1 MDRGGDTEEDF
12 KKKNYIYIYI
22 YIYIF
27 VKNTKKCQL
36 SYMVLSLKKNIVKR
50 EIWYKIAI
58 ES

>member
-1 MDRGGDTEEDF
+1 MDRRGDSEEDF
-12 KKKNYIYIYI
+12 KIYIYI
-22 YIYIF
+22 YIYLF
-27 VKNTKKCQL
+27 VTNTKKCQL